1 MNGAAQPRWIAFS
14 AIAFLAALLLLPWVG
29 PGPISWQAVVAG
41 ESPDY
46 PILVELRLSRTL
58 LGLLVG
64 GSLALAGALFQAML
78 RDSLATPYTL
88 GVSAG
93 ASLGAILALAFRLP
107 TVIGLPA
114 TWLGALAGAAL
125 VLSLVAAV
133 SQQQGQLSS
142 VRLLLTGISLNGVC
156 SAFILLIH
164 SVAPDA
170 RSLSITHWLLGN
182 LDSIRYSALGAF
194 ALVVALIAG
203 YLMRNARH
211 WNLLMVGEAW
221 AASRGASPKQLM
233 RTGFLCGSILT
244 GGAIALSGP
253 IGFVGLVIP
262 HIVRSRFSADYR
274 VLLPCSFLL
283 GGALLAFADS
293 LGRVLIAPA
302 ELPAGALMALI
313 GGPYLVWLV
322 RRRF

>member
-1 MNGAAQPRWIAFS
+1 MNPLPEFRWIAVC
-14 AIAFLAALLLLPWVG
+14 AAAFVAALLLLPWVG
-29 PGPISWQAVVAG
+29 PGPISWEAVLAKQ
-41 ESPDY
+41 SPDY

-64 GSLALAGALFQAML
+64 GALALAGALFQAML

-107 TVIGLPA
+107 AVLGLPA
-114 TWLGALAGAAL
+114 TWMGALAGAAL
-125 VLSLVAAV
+125 VLFLVAAV

-182 LDSIRYSALGAF
+182 LDSISFSALGVF
-194 ALVVALIAG
+194 ALVVIVVAVHL
-203 YLMRNARH
+203 LRNARQ
-211 WNLLMVGEAW
+211 WNLMMVGEAW

-233 RTGFLCGSILT
+233 RTGFLCGSVLT

-283 GGALLAFADS
+283 GGALLAAADS
-293 LGRVLIAPA
+293 LGRLVIAPA
-302 ELPAGALMALI
+302 ELPAGALMALL